1 MLCGSGCCFSLA
13 EEATVSSGWEV
24 PRERESGLVVA
35 SGRAGRGAPVR
46 VCGSVEGVRAG
57 RGRAR
62 VNGRCQNEDAVEM
75 GTRCQ
80 KRVILLPAWREQ

>member
-1 MLCGSGCCFSLA
+1 
-13 EEATVSSGWEV
+13 VSSGREV

-62 VNGRCQNEDAVEM
+62 V
-75 GTRCQ
+75 
-80 KRVILLPAWREQ
+80 

>member
-57 RGRAR
+57 E
-62 VNGRCQNEDAVEM
+62 VVH
-75 GTRCQ
+75 
-80 KRVILLPAWREQ
+80 V

>member
-46 VCGSVEGVRAG
+46 VCGSVEGVRA
-57 RGRAR
+57 AR
-62 VNGRCQNEDAVEM
+62 PCTCEWGAVRM
-75 GTRCQ
+75 RTRCQ
-80 KRVILLPAWREQ
+80 KRVISLPAWRYI

>member
-1 MLCGSGCCFSLA
+1 MLCRSGCCFSLA

-46 VCGSVEGVRAG
+46 VCGSVEGVRG
-57 RGRAR
+57 AR
-62 VNGRCQNEDAVEM
+62 PCTCEWGVVRMRTRLNGHPVPK
-75 GTRCQ
+75 TRDF
-80 KRVILLPAWREQ
+80 PASLAR